1 MLKKLKQA
9 LGKIVKKIK
18 SLFSKKENKNFE
30 IELAPGTWYING
42 NECNV
47 KFTSLENN
55 NFETTDF
62 PAQLKCD
69 LKWEADLTGE
79 LDLNEK
85 ELEKM
90 LNTSLTNLPKC
101 YPCKALILSVVPNS
115 PWEGTGVDMSQYEEK
130 GLAHFFVC
138 RKQSQEEL
146 LEEYWAQH
154 PESTLEVDEEGMI
167 SAVIPE
173 AILLEYEDGIW
184 DYI

>member
-18 SLFSKKENKNFE
+18 SLFTKKENK
-30 IELAPGTWYING
+30 IELAPGTWFING
-42 NECNV
+42 TKCDV
-47 KFTSLENN
+47 KFTSLEND

-79 LDLNEK
+79 VGLNEK

-130 GLAHFFVC
+130 GIAHFFVC

-154 PESTLEVDEEGMI
+154 PESTLKVNEEEDMI
-167 SAVIPE
+167 SVVIPE

>member
-30 IELAPGTWYING
+30 IGTWYING
-42 NECNV
+42 SE
-47 KFTSLENN
+47 FTGLKND
-55 NFETTDF
+55 NFETTNF

-79 LDLNEK
+79 VDLSEK

-90 LNTSLTNLPKC
+90 LNTSLTNLPKY

-130 GLAHFFVC
+130 GIAHFFVC